1 MSPMNRAN
9 YPADWEKFSREIRFG
24 RANGRCECEG
34 ECGLHR
40 TTPGPRRCVEVDG
53 AEARWAK
60 GKVILTV
67 AHLNAAGGPCQCE
80 PRCVYPEHVKAM
92 CQRCHLRYD
101 GPRHQ
106 LNASQ
111 TRDRKR
117 NQLFFPFR
125 DQAGRR
131 SSGSDK

>member
-1 MSPMNRAN
+1 MPMIRSR
-9 YPADWEKFSREIRFG
+9 YPANWEQFSREIRFG
-24 RANGRCECEG
+24 RAGGRCECTG

-53 AEARWAK
+53 SKAHWAN

-67 AHLNAAGGPCQCE
+67 AHLNAAGGPCQCD
-80 PRCVYPEHVKAM
+80 PHCADPEHVKAM

-106 LNASQ
+106 DNASKN
-111 TRDRKR
+111 RDKKR
-117 NQLFFPFR
+117 GQLRLPL
-125 DQAGRR
+125 QERR
-131 SSGSDK
+131 